1 MPPSL
6 AITGLGI
13 NVSTASDI
21 RSFEA
26 ALVAGRARFDYL
38 KRPGREGAQKF
49 PGAEIDDAEFEASV
63 AGKAGLLRT
72 ASFSSQVA
80 AATLAQA
87 WSDARLD
94 SRQVAPERVG
104 LIVGGSNFQ
113 QRHQEQT
120 MRRYQSSPQLIR
132 PTYAL
137 SFWDTDM
144 VGVLSECF
152 QIRGDACTVGGASAG
167 GALALIHAARQLQLG
182 LADVSIVIGPLF
194 DISFWECQA
203 LTSLGAMGSSRFAEQ
218 PWLACRPFDAAHDG
232 FIYGEGC
239 AAIVLERIEHARQ
252 SDAKAYGRLCGWSM
266 VLDGARNPK
275 PDAKGQQAAMRA
287 ALEMAQLKPEQV
299 DYVNPHGTGS
309 PLGDETELEALRAI
323 GLSHCWINAT
333 KSLTGH
339 CLTASG
345 AIEVIATLLQ
355 LRGGFCHPTR
365 NLIEPI
371 DSSFRWVSEA
381 AVEAELHYAISN
393 SFAFGGV
400 STSIVLAREA

>member
-1 MPPSL
+1 MPQSL

-13 NVSTASDI
+13 ILPTATGI
-21 RSFEA
+21 QAFEE

-38 KRPGREGAQKF
+38 KRPGREGRQRF
-49 PGAEIDDAEFEASV
+49 IGSEIDEMEFESV
-63 AGKAGLLRT
+63 IAGKAGLLRT

-80 AATLAQA
+80 AATVTQA
-87 WSDARLD
+87 WSDAGLD
-94 SRQVAPERVG
+94 SRRIAPERVS

-113 QRHQEQT
+113 QRHQQQT
-120 MRRYQSSPQLIR
+120 MQRYQSAPQLVR

-152 QIRGDACTVGGASAG
+152 HVCGEGYSVGGASAG
-167 GALALIHAARQLQLG
+167 GAVALIHAARQLQMG
-182 LADVSIVIGPLF
+182 LADVSIAVGPLF

-203 LTSLGAMGSSRFAEQ
+203 LTNLGAMGGSRFADQ
-218 PWLACRPFDAAHDG
+218 PALACRPFDAQHDG
-232 FIYGEGC
+232 FIFGEGC
-239 AAIVLERIEHARQ
+239 AAIVLERTDHARQ
-252 SDAKAYGRLCGWSM
+252 DGAKAYGRLCGWSM
-266 VLDGARNPK
+266 VLDGLRHPK
-275 PDAKGQQAAMRA
+275 PNAGGQLQAMRA
-287 ALEMAQLKPEQV
+287 ALKMAEMEPGQI

-309 PLGDETELEALRAI
+309 PLGDSTELDALKAA

-345 AIEVIATLLQ
+345 AIEVVATLLQ
-355 LRGGFCHPTR
+355 LRAGFCHPTR
-365 NLIEPI
+365 NLRQPI
-371 DSSFRWVSEA
+371 DSSFRWVKESV
-381 AVEAELHYAISN
+381 VEADLRYAVSN

-400 STSIVLAREA
+400 NTSLVLGKAA